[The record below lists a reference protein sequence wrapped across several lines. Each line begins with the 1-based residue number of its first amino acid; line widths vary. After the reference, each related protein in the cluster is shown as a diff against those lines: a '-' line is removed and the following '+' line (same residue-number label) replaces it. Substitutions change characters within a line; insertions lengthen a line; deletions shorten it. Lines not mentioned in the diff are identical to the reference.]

1 MNNVDFLPKTYRR
14 RRAERNKKVWW
25 LTVLAIFGGVTF
37 ATAAIQ
43 YGMRQSVHYELA
55 QVEAL
60 HAVAEAKLARL
71 HQLNSEL
78 VVRGHSANLYAY
90 LQHPWPA
97 TRLVQLAVEPLTE
110 GVALTELRIT
120 REAAPNETSV
130 QAPAF
135 LNQEE
140 EEAALAAMT
149 PAQRDL
155 LELRERYDGQ
165 LRVVYLEGVT
175 KDAAELHQFLAKL
188 DRSGLLIKTEL
199 RSVEQVNDKTR
210 VGLSKFRVRL
220 LVAPG
225 YGQPGAREFEQKDVA
240 TTSGIEKARNT
251 P

>member
-1 MNNVDFLPKTYRR
+1 MNNIDFLPKTYRR
-14 RRAERNKKVWW
+14 RGAERNKKMWW

-43 YGMRQSVHYELA
+43 YGLRQSVHYELA

-60 HAVAEAKLARL
+60 HAAAEAKRARL

-78 VVRGHSANLYAY
+78 AVRGHSADLYAY

-110 GVALTELRIT
+110 GVALTELKII
-120 REAAPNETSV
+120 REAAPNETIVS
-130 QAPAF
+130 APAF

-155 LELRERYDGQ
+155 IELREMYDGQ

-175 KDAAELHQFLAKL
+175 NDAAELHQFLAKL
-188 DRSGLLIKTEL
+188 DRSGLLVKTEL
-199 RSVEQVNDKTR
+199 RSVEQVDDKKR
-210 VGLSKFRVRL
+210 VGVSRFRVRL
-220 LVAPG
+220 VIAPG

-240 TTSGIEKARNT
+240 TTSWIEKARNK